1 MDSNQDVDARI
12 AQLEHELAELRTA
25 TATARP
31 RATRVG
37 PQPAMPRRRLSA
49 FWIAA
54 SLFAL
59 SLPVATW
66 LHGEARGAQA
76 AKLQR
81 RALYTEMRLDL
92 AARRHDVATRFVGIA
107 MDADRP
113 REDRDAALRY
123 LSEQLKTTSKL
134 RRWARAELARGDE
147 GKSCKRKQKAL
158 REARERE
165 QAQEQMQRAS
175 AQRCGG

>member
-12 AQLEHELAELRTA
+12 AQLEQELTDLRTA
-25 TATARP
+25 TAPQRP

-81 RALYTEMRLDL
+81 RALYTEVRMDL
-92 AARRHDVATRFVGIA
+92 AARRHDVATRFLHIA
-107 MDADRP
+107 MDPDRA

-123 LSEQLKTTSKL
+123 LGEQLSAKSKL
-134 RRWARAELARGDE
+134 RQWARAELARTDE
-147 GKSCKRKQKAL
+147 AKSCKRKQKAL

-165 QAQEQMQRAS
+165 QSHEQMQRA
-175 AQRCGG
+175 AGQRCG